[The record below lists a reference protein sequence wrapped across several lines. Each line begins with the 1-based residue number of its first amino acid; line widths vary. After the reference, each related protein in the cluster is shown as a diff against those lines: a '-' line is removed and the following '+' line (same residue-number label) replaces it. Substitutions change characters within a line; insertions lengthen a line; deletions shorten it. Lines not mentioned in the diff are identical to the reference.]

1 MDRALASLSLPS
13 NGSGSSLPPRVSYSP
28 YSFLFS
34 SSDARIGFRAKTRRF
49 FRGGRF
55 FLFFLIFWELVEFT
69 WEWNFSFLSLSFF
82 FVWLRVVIYLVVRV
96 FAGFLLAIFRE
107 SGNWW
112 NEVSPLGFH
121 IIRIF
126 PPFRS
131 RGINYSKS
139 FYYFPPFDLCNWGI
153 VCRDLLL
160 LKFLL
165 FFPSFISNL
174 ARGITSIQ
182 LSSTKPFPLS

>member
-1 MDRALASLSLPS
+1 MRE
-13 NGSGSSLPPRVSYSP
+13 SGFEQRLDAFSEVED
-28 YSFLFS
+28 SFC
-34 SSDARIGFRAKTRRF
+34 F
-49 FRGGRF
+49 FWF
-55 FLFFLIFWELVEFT
+55 EELVEFT
-69 WEWNFSFLSLSFF
+69 RGWNFSFLSLSFF
-82 FVWLRVVIYLVVRV
+82 FVWLPVVIYLVVRV
-96 FAGFLLAIFRE
+96 FAGFLLAILRE

-165 FFPSFISNL
+165 FFPSFLSYLTLHVGLRPSSYHPLNRFL
-174 ARGITSIQ
+174 YRNVVRLRCFQFARTFF
-182 LSSTKPFPLS
+182 LSLPMI

>member
-1 MDRALASLSLPS
+1 MRE
-13 NGSGSSLPPRVSYSP
+13 SGFEQRLDVSSEVED
-28 YSFLFS
+28 SFC
-34 SSDARIGFRAKTRRF
+34 F
-49 FRGGRF
+49 FWF
-55 FLFFLIFWELVEFT
+55 EELVEFT
-69 WEWNFSFLSLSFF
+69 RGWNFSFLSLSFF

-165 FFPSFISNL
+165 FFPFFISNL